1 MEDIKK
7 WHEAIKRPE
16 DKGPV
21 EKTESERGL
30 QLFQK
35 PSASLR
41 DLKAKWKQH
50 KEIRLKA

>member
-21 EKTESERGL
+21 KKVESERG
-30 QLFQK
+30 
-35 PSASLR
+35 
-41 DLKAKWKQH
+41 
-50 KEIRLKA
+50 